1 VSSEQETTAAES
13 LDALYEF
20 EREPV
25 TEDRLQP
32 GRHFAGMFAGEHVAG
47 TEFTIGAL
55 FVAWGFSAFDVFV
68 GLAIGNLMAVL
79 TWTFI
84 CAPIAVRTRLTLYWY
99 LRRIAGPGTTIIY
112 NVWNAFMFCILA
124 GCMIT
129 VSASAVRIPF
139 NIPPNTEWYPTD
151 FRFVLVVLCVG
162 AVVVLLAILGF
173 KRLAQF
179 ASVCSPW
186 MAIMFLAGGVVMLPW
201 LAAQKLE
208 SGAISGWGDYWKLAE
223 TVIWTGV
230 PAGGGEKASFW
241 QVAAF
246 AWVCNLAMHGGL
258 SDMAIFRYAKNHW
271 YGLYSAFGMFIGHYM
286 AWIFAGMMGAIT
298 VVMIQT
304 GAGVLNPSVYQNAEE
319 NIQFKNQKAQAAYE
333 QAIAAGEEAEAPV
346 MRDAGTAAIG
356 DIDPGAMA
364 FTALGIAG
372 IIAVI
377 IAGWTTSNP
386 TLYRAGLAMQAITP
400 GWPRWLVTLAVGV
413 LTTVVACFPF
423 VFTKLLDFVGL
434 YGLLLVP
441 IGAIVFTEH
450 WIFPMLGFTQLWCE
464 KKKLFISW
472 PALIS
477 WFAGLA
483 FALVLWKLAG
493 VVLFYLFIPTSLV
506 SMVLYIILASMMGAR
521 EKFAETEEDAAGKER
536 AAQKPAPVA
545 AADEGVD
552 AMLWLAR
559 IVSIGCLA
567 ACLIWPIWVFL
578 QGAEGFDERF
588 LAFRKWIIVPS
599 VIYFIFGTLWAVKR
613 DKAS

>member
-1 VSSEQETTAAES
+1 MSSQQEASAAQS

-20 EREPV
+20 ERAPV
-25 TEDRLQP
+25 TKDRLQP

-99 LRRIAGPGTTIIY
+99 LRKIAGPGTTLIY
-112 NVWNAFMFCILA
+112 NVWNAFLFCILA

-139 NIPPNTEWYPTD
+139 GIPPQTGLYPTD
-151 FRFVLVVLCVG
+151 FRFVIVVLAVG

-201 LAAQKLE
+201 LASEKLA
-208 SGAISGWGDYWKLAE
+208 SGAIHSWADYWKLANE
-223 TVIWTGV
+223 QVWLGV
-230 PAGGGEKASFW
+230 KPDGSAKASFW
-241 QVAAF
+241 EVAAF

-258 SDMAIFRYAKNHW
+258 SDMAIFRYAKSHW
-271 YGLYSAFGMFIGHYM
+271 YGLYSAFGMFIGHYL

-298 VVMIQT
+298 VLMLKA
-304 GAGVLNPSVYQNAEE
+304 GATDLLPQVLHTLTSP
-319 NIQFKNQKAQAAYE
+319 
-333 QAIAAGEEAEAPV
+333 
-346 MRDAGTAAIG
+346 DATIS

-364 FTALGIAG
+364 YTALGVSG
-372 IIAVI
+372 ILAVV

-400 GWPRWLVTLAVGV
+400 GWPRWMVTLAVGA

-441 IGAIVFTEH
+441 IGAVVFTEH
-450 WIFPMLGFTQLWCE
+450 WIFPRIGYTQLWCE
-464 KKKLFISW
+464 KKKLFVSW
-472 PALIS
+472 PALFS

-483 FALVLWKLAG
+483 FALALNRFMDVS
-493 VVLFYLFIPTSLV
+493 LFYLFIPTSVLA
-506 SMVLYIILASMMGAR
+506 MVLYIITAGMAGAK
-521 EKFAETEEDAAGKER
+521 EKFPEEAEEAA
-536 AAQKPAPVA
+536 PAPAPA
-545 AADEGVD
+545 AAKAEAPAQGAD
-552 AMLWLAR
+552 AVLWIAR
-559 IVSIGCLA
+559 IVSLACLA
-567 ACLIWPIWVFL
+567 ICFIWPITVFL
-578 QGAEGFDERF
+578 GGSDGFADRF
-588 LAFRKWIIVPS
+588 ATFRTWLIVPS
-599 VIYFIFGTLWAVKR
+599 VIYFIFGTLWAIKR